1 MGCASSKPSSSKKDK
16 KLKSKQKSNDLIK
29 TPAKQQEAPASQ
41 AKQSQL
47 HPDDELVGIDANLV
61 AQIKKNELQ
70 VIEYIDKIVHHE
82 LNSELTKHDMAS
94 VVVTATSDQ
103 ANDDLII
110 DVASKAI
117 SNILH
122 TPLPNTS
129 LTYKTLNNTLR
140 QWPFK
145 CKNQANKTRI
155 CDLTTETIHNCLNAI
170 NAEQHENAS
179 FDLMQFIRTAEAK
192 EASLTPPPTPEA
204 AEVDVHLT
212 QEEEWNNNAVLLTR
226 TKANQLARL
235 LFLSARARPVIHA
248 SNKKKDAYYVN
259 RELDDKTQVLLTPQ
273 EVDAIL
279 NNNYKLSTPPVNV
292 VAPRKIDFDE
302 AARDVFMKHCSTEV
316 AVDETTATP
325 NNTTEDELDRTDLS
339 LENEAPAEQVEITWE
354 NLNNEQPVV
363 EAVETVEVAAQ
374 PQVETVVDSVEVVT
388 TVLQDQQNADV
399 EITQTVTTSYSSAVE
414 KEEEISSHHLPVDVE
429 QLQVEEV
436 TSSLVNIVNEINEL
450 QDSLPD
456 NNCPIDQVESTLNGD
471 DDSKS
476 DTVADADTPAEAD
489 ASTDKP
495 ITLNS
500 LNDIIREI
508 TNASEH
514 DSLPNSY
521 SFPTSESQTSE
532 NLNST
537 QSIEDSIESNTV
549 IIDEIV
555 NTLSSPHEANVEL
568 ELIQENGNLD
578 PILKQSLLDDRFYNN
593 DSFKTAPPVNG
604 QQENEAA
611 TKIQAGFKAQSVR
624 QGQDGGLQNGNA

>member
-29 TPAKQQEAPASQ
+29 TPAKQQQQDEPAPQ
-41 AKQSQL
+41 AKQPQL
-47 HPDDELVGIDANLV
+47 HPDDELVGIDASLV

-70 VIEYIDKIVHHE
+70 VIEYIEKIVHHE
-82 LNSELTKHDMAS
+82 LNSELAKPDMAS

-117 SNILH
+117 NNILH

-129 LTYKTLNNTLR
+129 LTYKALNGALR
-140 QWPFK
+140 HWPFK

-170 NAEQHENAS
+170 NVEQHENAG

-204 AEVDVHLT
+204 AELDVHLT

-279 NNNYKLSTPPVNV
+279 NNNYKLSTPPVSV

-316 AVDETTATP
+316 AVDDTTTTP
-325 NNTTEDELDRTDLS
+325 NNTTEDELDHTDLNETTTLS
-339 LENEAPAEQVEITWE
+339 LENEAPTEQVEITWE
-354 NLNNEQPVV
+354 NLNNEQQV
-363 EAVETVEVAAQ
+363 EAVESAEVVAADAAQ
-374 PQVETVVDSVEVVT
+374 PQVETVVNSVEVIT
-388 TVLQDQQNADV
+388 TVLEDHQNTEL
-399 EITQTVTTSYSSAVE
+399 EITQTVTTSYSST
-414 KEEEISSHHLPVDVE
+414 EEREEQISPLPVDIE
-429 QLQVEEV
+429 QLQVEEL

-450 QDSLPD
+450 QGSALSENTPHPNQVQSL
-456 NNCPIDQVESTLNGD
+456 
-471 DDSKS
+471 DDSKID
-476 DTVADADTPAEAD
+476 DTVADVEAPVEVD
-489 ASTDKP
+489 ASTDKS

-549 IIDEIV
+549 IDEIV
-555 NTLSSPHEANVEL
+555 NTLSSPHEADVKL
-568 ELIQENGNLD
+568 ELIQG
-578 PILKQSLLDDRFYNN
+578 
-593 DSFKTAPPVNG
+593 
-604 QQENEAA
+604 
-611 TKIQAGFKAQSVR
+611 
-624 QGQDGGLQNGNA
+624 